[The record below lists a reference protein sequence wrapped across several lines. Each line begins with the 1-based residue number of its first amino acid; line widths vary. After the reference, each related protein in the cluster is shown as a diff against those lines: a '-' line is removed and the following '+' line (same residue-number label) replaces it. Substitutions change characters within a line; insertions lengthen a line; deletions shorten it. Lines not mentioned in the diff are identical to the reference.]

1 MKIYTVDGSRVTGA
15 ADFYTELGRAV
26 NGPDGYF
33 GSNLDAL
40 VDCLRGG
47 FGTPED
53 EPFGFRLTHA
63 DEVRA
68 ALGPRL
74 YAEVLDVFATSGVPL
89 TAEADSGRAGRTI

>member
-1 MKIYTVDGSRVTGA
+1 MKTYTVDGGRVTGA
-15 ADFYTELGRAV
+15 ADFYAELGRAV
-26 NGPDGYF
+26 NGPGGYF

-63 DEVRA
+63 DDVRT
-68 ALGPRL
+68 ALGPAL
-74 YAEVLDVFATSGVPL
+74 YAEVLDVFATSGVPFA
-89 TAEADSGRAGRTI
+89 TDERTGRAG

>member
-1 MKIYTVDGSRVTGA
+1 MKTYTVDGSRVTGA

-53 EPFGFRLTHA
+53 EAFGFRLTHA
-63 DEVRA
+63 DEVRT
-68 ALGPRL
+68 ALGAKL
-74 YAEVLDVFATSGVPL
+74 YSEVLDVFATAGVPV
-89 TAEADSGRAGRTI
+89 TAEPHSGRAGRTG

>member
-1 MKIYTVDGSRVTGA
+1 MKTYTVDGSRVTGA

-33 GSNLDAL
+33 GGNLDAL

-47 FGTPED
+47 FGTPDD

-63 DEVRA
+63 DDVRT
-68 ALGPRL
+68 ALGAKL
-74 YAEVLDVFATSGVPL
+74 YAEVLDVFATSDVPL
-89 TAEADSGRAGRTI
+89 TTEPTAGRAGRTS

>member
-1 MKIYTVDGSRVTGA
+1 M
-15 ADFYTELGRAV
+15 
-26 NGPDGYF
+26 NGTDGYF

-63 DEVRA
+63 DEVRT
-68 ALGPRL
+68 ALGAKL
-74 YAEVLDVFATSGVPL
+74 YSEVLDVFATAGVPV
-89 TAEADSGRAGRTI
+89 TAEPHSGRAGRTG

>member
-1 MKIYTVDGSRVTGA
+1 MKTYTVDGRRV
-15 ADFYTELGRAV
+15 ADADGFYTELGRAV
-26 NGPDGYF
+26 NGTGGYF

-47 FGTPED
+47 FGTPDD

-63 DEVRA
+63 DEVRR
-68 ALGPRL
+68 ALGPTL

-89 TAEADSGRAGRTI
+89 RT